1 MASNQLGDLFVGQR
15 TILKE
20 NVGHGVLLPR
30 EPLGVVID
38 SPVQTEIREQMRDSE
53 VRGAVVVET

>member
-1 MASNQLGDLFVGQR
+1 MASNQLCDLFVGQR
-15 TILKE
+15 KIPRE
-20 NVGHGVLLPR
+20 NVGHSVLLPR

-38 SPVQTEIREQMRDSE
+38 SPAQTEIRERTRDSE